1 MRALSN
7 ASGEELAFLP
17 RLWSKSTHLLS
28 QVPEEGGAWLLPRSS
43 SRAKCLLVPPGSLAL
58 PGAPPPP
65 RSSQQ
70 VLIRK

>member
-1 MRALSN
+1 MRALSI

-43 SRAKCLLVPPGSLAL
+43 SRAKCLLVPPGVWLCLVL
-58 PGAPPPP
+58 PHPHAPAS
-65 RSSQQ
+65 RC
-70 VLIRK
+70 